1 MISVTWM
8 ADSGRNADFLECRN
22 EMPHFDDKTMVCNDE
37 IDVVKVYFYSKFD
50 VDTIKGRNLEMS
62 IAKAIFVNREKYG
75 SVIDAYLEVY
85 PNTIHFRTG
94 TDAQIY
100 NQFCPIYAD
109 RVKDLKLEKT
119 FIDEIISNHE
129 KIGGKE

>member
-8 ADSGRNADFLECRN
+8 TDAGRNTDFLECRN

-94 TDAQIY
+94 TDVQIY
-100 NQFCPIYAD
+100 NEYYPTYLYIPKGSLLN
-109 RVKDLKLEKT
+109 RE
-119 FIDEIISNHE
+119 
-129 KIGGKE
+129 